1 MFATILVPTDFS
13 GPSDAA
19 LEYARG
25 LAATFGASLHVLHV
39 IEAPYASG
47 ALGTGAVNDE
57 TPALYAELFER
68 ARAAL
73 ARRVSASDRTR
84 LNATTEIVTGRTDT
98 RIIEYAVER
107 GIDLIVMGTHG
118 RQGMAHLLMGS
129 VAEKVV
135 RAAPCAVMT
144 VRGSGA
150 TAAAARPRPA
160 A

>member
-1 MFATILVPTDFS
+1 MFTSILVPTDFS
-13 GPSDAA
+13 EPSDAA

-39 IEAPYASG
+39 IEAPFDSAPL
-47 ALGTGAVNDE
+47 ATDAVVGE

-84 LNATTEIVTGRTDT
+84 LNATTEIVTGGSDH
-98 RIIEYAVER
+98 RIVEYALER

-118 RQGMAHLLMGS
+118 RRGMAHLLIGS

-144 VRGSGA
+144 VRESEPLSHV
-150 TAAAARPRPA
+150 TPA
-160 A
+160 VA